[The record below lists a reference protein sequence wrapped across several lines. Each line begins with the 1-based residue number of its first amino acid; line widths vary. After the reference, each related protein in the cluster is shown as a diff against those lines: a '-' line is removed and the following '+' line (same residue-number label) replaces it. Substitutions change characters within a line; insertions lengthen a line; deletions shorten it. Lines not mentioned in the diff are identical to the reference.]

1 MDTQTIYRRRW
12 GILSVLIVSLLAIV
26 IDNTVLNVALKTIA
40 EPHGGLGASQS
51 QLEWAINSYTLV
63 FAGLLFT
70 FGVIGDRIGRKR
82 MLMIGLILFGIGS
95 LLSAYSRSPDQLIF
109 ARAAMGLGGAA
120 VMPQTL
126 SIISNVFEPQER
138 PRAIGIWASAVG
150 IGFAIGPVLA
160 GVLLAHFWWGSVFLI
175 NVPVTVAGAI
185 AVALLVPESRNPE
198 RAGIDVLG
206 VLLSI
211 AGLVLV
217 VFGIVQ
223 GGDAGSWVHPSVLGP
238 IAGGLAVLAVFGWHE
253 SRTRHPALDVRLF
266 RDRRLSASVGALG
279 LVFFGMGG
287 VFFFTAFYLQNVRGY
302 SALDAGLMTV
312 PFAVGQLLLSPRSAA
327 LVRRYGPKVVGTA
340 GMFVMAA
347 ALAGY
352 VLLGT
357 ASPIWLLGLLFF
369 IQGAAIGAAM
379 PAATSAVMDVL
390 PRERAGAGSALTNTA
405 RQVGVALG
413 VAVLGSILAQSYHQ
427 TLSPTLASLPAT
439 ARGAA
444 GGSISATQ
452 AVAAQLGSAG
462 RFLLGPANDAF
473 VSAMHVT
480 TIVAAVIALAGAI
493 VVLRWMPG
501 LGAARGGSPGGACS
515 RPRRSRRPRSGP
527 CRSRPPWKL
536 PQLPGST
543 PSTRSTSGRRTS
555 PPAGQRQP
563 AGRAASARRAGSPL
577 PRPRW
582 TRRMSTSST
591 CGQGTSPT
599 SHTAWK
605 DKKRWI
611 RQRCTSL
618 RRPRATPVSSGRST
632 SAARMRVTTARLSR
646 RARIPGPPR
655 AVAPAGRAA
664 SAPSRR
670 SSRPHSSCSPRR
682 APTACASRR
691 SRRGPVSA
699 RPRSTGAGTTRK
711 TCCWP
716 R

>member
-1 MDTQTIYRRRW
+1 MIFRPAAGSLIPLPAGTVRPLAKGTMDTQTIYRRRW

-70 FGVIGDRIGRKR
+70 FGVVGDRIGRKR
-82 MLMIGLILFGIGS
+82 MLMIGLVLFGIGS
-95 LLSAYSRSPDQLIF
+95 LLSAYSRSPDQLIL

-126 SIISNVFEPQER
+126 SIISNVFEPKER
-138 PRAIGIWASAVG
+138 PKAIGIWASAVG

-185 AVALLVPESRNPE
+185 AVAVLVPESRNPE
-198 RAGIDVLG
+198 RAGIDILG

-238 IAGGLAVLAVFGWHE
+238 IAGGLAVLVVFAWHE

-312 PFAVGQLLLSPRSAA
+312 PFAIGQLLLSPRSAA

-340 GMFVMAA
+340 GMSVMAA

-427 TLSPTLASLPAT
+427 TLGPTLASLPAT
-439 ARGAA
+439 TRGAA

-452 AVAAQLGSAG
+452 AVAAQLGTAG
-462 RFLLGPANDAF
+462 RALLGPANEAF

-480 TIVAAVIALAGAI
+480 TVVAAIIALAGAI

-501 LGAARGGSPGGACS
+501 LGSTAQGVEPSAE
-515 RPRRSRRPRSGP
+515 
-527 CRSRPPWKL
+527 
-536 PQLPGST
+536 PQSAEPQT
-543 PSTRSTSGRRTS
+543 AEPV
-555 PPAGQRQP
+555 A
-563 AGRAASARRAGSPL
+563 AGRAALQPAALGAAEAPRIGRVEALDGWQENLTAGAPPEAGSDPADEYL
-577 PRPRW
+577 VDVWP
-582 TRRMSTSST
+582 
-591 CGQGTSPT
+591 GDFADQ
-599 SHTAWK
+599 
-605 DKKRWI
+605 
-611 RQRCTSL
+611 
-618 RRPRATPVSSGRST
+618 SSGVER
-632 SAARMRVTTARLSR
+632 
-646 RARIPGPPR
+646 
-655 AVAPAGRAA
+655 
-664 SAPSRR
+664 
-670 SSRPHSSCSPRR
+670 
-682 APTACASRR
+682 
-691 SRRGPVSA
+691 
-699 RPRSTGAGTTRK
+699 
-711 TCCWP
+711 
-716 R
+716 